1 MPSQSVRITMEFHQL
16 YITKIGTI
24 SDNISTNW
32 DNISTSCDTI
42 SAKCGNISSTC
53 EKKIGTNCDNTS
65 PLHHI

>member
-1 MPSQSVRITMEFHQL
+1 MPSQSVRITMEFDQL

-53 EKKIGTNCDNTS
+53 EKKNNRHK
-65 PLHHI
+65 L